1 MACSVTAATSASQ
14 PACAANSSM
23 TSSWIS
29 VESTS
34 MTTRRWA
41 RRCRPAE
48 TTATSTPIRAAAVAS
63 AVRSGSVS
71 TPDTANSTAVT
82 GYLASRKI
90 RSMLPPVAVILA
102 AMAAV
107 DSAVSGCPST
117 VTWERP
123 LPRGRLSPVPERI
136 SACIFSDSAQLWTVA
151 RSSPSAAPVG
161 WVTRAHRTMRPR
173 VTTCSMS
180 TTSTE

>member
-1 MACSVTAATSASQ
+1 
-14 PACAANSSM
+14 M
-23 TSSWIS
+23 TSSWMS

-34 MTTRRWA
+34 ITTRRCA
-41 RRCRPAE
+41 RRLSPAE
-48 TTATSTPIRAAAVAS
+48 TTATSTPIPAASTAS
-63 AVRSGSVS
+63 AVRSASVPV
-71 TPDTANSTAVT
+71 PDTANSTAVT
-82 GYLASRKI
+82 GYFASRKI
-90 RSMLPPVAVILA
+90 RSMFPPVEVIVA

-123 LPRGRLSPVPERI
+123 SPRGRLSPVPEMI
-136 SACIFSDSAQLWTVA
+136 SACSFSDSAQLCTVA
-151 RSSPSAAPVG
+151 RRSPSVVPPAVG
-161 WVTRAHRTMRPR
+161 AVTSAHRTIRPR

>member
-1 MACSVTAATSASQ
+1 M
-14 PACAANSSM
+14 
-23 TSSWIS
+23 
-29 VESTS
+29 
-34 MTTRRWA
+34 
-41 RRCRPAE
+41 
-48 TTATSTPIRAAAVAS
+48 STPMCAAAVAS

-71 TPDTANSTAVT
+71 TPETANSTAVT

-90 RSMLPPVAVILA
+90 RSMLPPAPVISA

-107 DSAVSGCPST
+107 DSAVSGWPST
-117 VTWERP
+117 VTWDRP

-136 SACIFSDSAQLWTVA
+136 SACSLSDSAQLWTVA
-151 RSSPSAAPVG
+151 RRSPSVLPTG
-161 WVTRAHRTMRPR
+161 LVTRAQRTMRPR